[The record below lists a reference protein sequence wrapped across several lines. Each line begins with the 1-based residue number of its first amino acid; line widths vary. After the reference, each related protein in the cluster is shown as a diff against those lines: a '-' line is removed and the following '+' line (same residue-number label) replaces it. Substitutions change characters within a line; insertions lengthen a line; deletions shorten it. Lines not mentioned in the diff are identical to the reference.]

1 MKILRINNNKGEF
14 SINGADY
21 KSIDTISKDDILHLI
36 DILTQQD
43 CEMDDVI
50 TDNNLPNK
58 AHLIIYKS
66 LLVKFKE
73 LQNNK
78 AFFRDMRDN
87 EYKDAI
93 NKYRVNLNEQ

>member
-14 SINGADY
+14 SINGTDY

-36 DILTQQD
+36 DIFTQQD